1 MALKNVLLWFIPTV
15 VIECLPLILAT
26 AIYEA
31 QIIQYLFFGR
41 PTRPVPPCKSFDSV
55 SFLPWEVPK
64 HAKTWLGNLIAWAC
78 GILWFFSEF
87 TLDMIAL
94 ILGRAIENKP
104 ISLIQGPSP
113 AENKDDIAMEKEAA
127 WRQFEQYLRD
137 TQAKQPE
144 TSPEVTP
151 VEPTPQPDEAV
162 QPDGTYFDSEKSSLI
177 ATECDTEVVLHC
189 MQAAVEPS
197 VDAALPADSI
207 PCTNT
212 EEILPITCETCPEVM
227 VSLTDAP
234 VTPIFSHD
242 VSQTTVG
249 APLDQQ
255 TLPNVC
261 AEAMATIDNPSPC
274 CETPAD
280 IPAVIVVDITNNTLH
295 NGEAFAED
303 TASPVSDSPSL
314 SAAPSDTASEDS
326 SVNTPITATSDV
338 SVSECE
344 SRGDERPHRL
354 ILRPSKAIEI
364 CGICTVCSGHMALPN
379 TAGHP
384 APVTGAVPGVVPEA
398 VPEVAPE
405 AVTVTETVAETGT
418 ATEGKSK
425 KKRRKNKNREAA
437 TMRNENSS
445 SASTV

>member
-64 HAKTWLGNLIAWAC
+64 HAKTWLGNMVAWAC

-87 TLDMIAL
+87 TLDMIAI
-94 ILGRAIENKP
+94 ILGHTIENKP
-104 ISLIQGPSP
+104 ISLIQGPFP
-113 AENKDDIAMEKEAA
+113 AEVKDDLAMEKEAA

-137 TQAKQPE
+137 TQVKQPE

-151 VEPTPQPDEAV
+151 VEPTPQPTDACTPVPDEAV
-162 QPDGTYFDSEKSSLI
+162 QPDGAYFDSEESSLI

-189 MQAAVEPS
+189 MQAA
-197 VDAALPADSI
+197 DSI
-207 PCTNT
+207 LCTNT
-212 EEILPITCETCPEVM
+212 ENILAITCETCPEAM
-227 VSLTDAP
+227 VPLTDAP
-234 VTPIFSHD
+234 VTPILSHD
-242 VSQTTVG
+242 VNQATVG
-249 APLDQQ
+249 VPLDQQ

-261 AEAMATIDNPSPC
+261 AEEMATIDTPLPC

-280 IPAVIVVDITNNTLH
+280 VQTHHEATVPIETISVQDAPAVIVVDI
-295 NGEAFAED
+295 

-314 SAAPSDTASEDS
+314 SIAPSDTASEDS
-326 SVNTPITATSDV
+326 SVSTTHEIMTATPDV

-344 SRGDERPHRL
+344 SRGDEHPYGL
-354 ILRPSKAIEI
+354 ILRPSKAIET
-364 CGICTVCSGHMALPN
+364 CGICTVCAGHMALPN
-379 TAGHP
+379 TAAHP
-384 APVTGAVPGVVPEA
+384 APAAGDVTGAVTGA
-398 VPEVAPE
+398 
-405 AVTVTETVAETGT
+405 VTETETGT

-425 KKRRKNKNREAA
+425 RKRRKNKKEAA
-437 TMRNENSS
+437 TVRNENCS